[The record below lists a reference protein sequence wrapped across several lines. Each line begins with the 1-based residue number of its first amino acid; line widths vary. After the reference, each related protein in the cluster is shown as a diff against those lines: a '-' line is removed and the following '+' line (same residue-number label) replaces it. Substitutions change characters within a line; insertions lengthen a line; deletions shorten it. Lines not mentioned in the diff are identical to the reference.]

1 MNEVRQKKMGIQN
14 VGFWDY
20 KRAQVFV
27 AIMEKD
33 WFPCSEYPQGVAKHY
48 HRLALS
54 KRWVQTRK
62 KREGKKIKAYS
73 YS

>member
-33 WFPCSEYPQGVAKHY
+33 WLPCSEYPQGVAKHY

-54 KRWVQTRK
+54 KR
-62 KREGKKIKAYS
+62 
-73 YS
+73 